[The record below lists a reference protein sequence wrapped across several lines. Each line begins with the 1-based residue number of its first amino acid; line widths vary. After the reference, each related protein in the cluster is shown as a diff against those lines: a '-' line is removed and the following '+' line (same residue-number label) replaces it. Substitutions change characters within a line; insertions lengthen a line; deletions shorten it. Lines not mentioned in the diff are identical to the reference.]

1 MKQPE
6 FFNPLSYVALSDS
19 LSRAIMSSELYPM
32 RTIQNESFDG
42 FGIYALFYDGG
53 FPAYRRL
60 AEQNREHPGTWPI
73 YIGVSAPRTLKGSQ
87 LDPNSVDVNN
97 TAKQLSNRV
106 RHHAGS
112 IDAAMNL
119 DIEDF
124 TCRLLTLSFIWAPVA
139 ESAMIARYE
148 PIWNSYITGF
158 GNHTQGIGRAEG
170 KQTRWDTLHPGRV
183 MNGQPNTLTADQ
195 LIEEAESRLEEV
207 YQRTFRV

>member
-73 YIGVSAPRTLKGSQ
+73 YIGVSAPSTLKGSQ
-87 LDPNSVDVNN
+87 LDPAAVDVNS
-97 TAKQLSNRV
+97 TVK
-106 RHHAGS
+106 
-112 IDAAMNL
+112 
-119 DIEDF
+119 
-124 TCRLLTLSFIWAPVA
+124 
-139 ESAMIARYE
+139 
-148 PIWNSYITGF
+148 
-158 GNHTQGIGRAEG
+158 
-170 KQTRWDTLHPGRV
+170 
-183 MNGQPNTLTADQ
+183 
-195 LIEEAESRLEEV
+195 
-207 YQRTFRV
+207 